1 MPLTSYII
9 IIDYIWL
16 TFLTWNLCINPP
28 ETVFMGIWCIDNV
41 CPEFPNT
48 GRSSIVKKDS
58 TPLTSLRSSTQVVPR
73 NFCNHVLDI
82 LALPHT
88 DERHVPDKAVND
100 MLKASSNNMH
110 FLGGHKI
117 NLDPNKYTVK
127 SISTLSN
134 ICPISTV
141 SSFCILT
148 AKFQIHQVVDIKAI
162 QSCIC
167 HK

>member
-1 MPLTSYII
+1 
-9 IIDYIWL
+9 
-16 TFLTWNLCINPP
+16 
-28 ETVFMGIWCIDNV
+28 
-41 CPEFPNT
+41 
-48 GRSSIVKKDS
+48 
-58 TPLTSLRSSTQVVPR
+58 
-73 NFCNHVLDI
+73 
-82 LALPHT
+82 
-88 DERHVPDKAVND
+88 

-117 NLDPNKYTVK
+117 NLDPKKYTVK